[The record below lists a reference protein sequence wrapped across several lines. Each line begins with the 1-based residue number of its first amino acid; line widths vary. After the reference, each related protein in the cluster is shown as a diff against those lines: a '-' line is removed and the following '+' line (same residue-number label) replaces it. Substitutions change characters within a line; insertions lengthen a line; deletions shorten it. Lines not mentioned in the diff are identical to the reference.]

1 MKVYDGE
8 FPIAVHP
15 GVILQEILEEN
26 GRTQAELA
34 RHLRT
39 DPSKVNEICRGR
51 RGISAETAIMLAKV
65 LGISAGTWLN
75 LQKNWEHRTSTG
87 VERFLRW
94 ATSGGSSPV
103 RTPGTASFA
112 ARPVPPVLAAGRT

>member
-1 MKVYDGE
+1 MKAYYGE

-75 LQKNWEHRTSTG
+75 LQKNWELSQVDQSLLEDIMPMR
-87 VERFLRW
+87 RR
-94 ATSGGSSPV
+94 A
-103 RTPGTASFA
+103 
-112 ARPVPPVLAAGRT
+112 